1 MTYKLEPGLSR
12 IISPIK
18 LHLPGGEI
26 KEFENGTEACAA
38 VFDHKYVIREIR
50 AVENVV
56 EVKLEEM
63 KMPMNGDE
71 TFF

>member
-26 KEFENGTEACAA
+26 KEFENGTEACRA
-38 VFDHKYVIREIR
+38 VFDHRYVVRKIR
-50 AVENVV
+50 AVEGTV
-56 EVKLEEM
+56 EIKLEEM
-63 KMPMNGDE
+63 EMPGNGEE